1 MQPFPE
7 TSPCTQSNGR
17 QCSCQ
22 TLEAEWPLTASWSV
36 TFSTSLSS
44 LTLYLPV
51 ESIDEVYLLANP
63 MSEGVVVIQ
72 TTLPGEWEEFRIGSY
87 CQNLIENG
95 AKCVEYSEIR
105 SMYVWGGE
113 LQSEKEWRVEV
124 KSSESKKVEITEFL
138 EKNHPYE
145 IPQILVKA
153 VGSTETYSRWIHS
166 QEEPSK

>member
-1 MQPFPE
+1 MVHDRGVLDLMPRFDKVSISE
-7 TSPCTQSNGR
+7 KILGKFVKIKNMEGEKSSKITVDEF
-17 QCSCQ
+17 
-22 TLEAEWPLTASWSV
+22 LLMSV
-36 TFSTSLSS
+36 KG
-44 LTLYLPV
+44 
-51 ESIDEVYLLANP
+51 DDD
-63 MSEGVVVIQ
+63 
-72 TTLPGEWEEFRIGSY
+72 
-87 CQNLIENG
+87 QNLIENG

-105 SMYVWGGE
+105 SMYVWGVE

>member
-1 MQPFPE
+1 
-7 TSPCTQSNGR
+7 
-17 QCSCQ
+17 
-22 TLEAEWPLTASWSV
+22 
-36 TFSTSLSS
+36 
-44 LTLYLPV
+44 
-51 ESIDEVYLLANP
+51 

-105 SMYVWGGE
+105 SMYVWDGE
-113 LQSEKEWRVEV
+113 LQSEREWRVEI

-138 EKNHPYE
+138 EKSHPYE

-153 VGSTETYSRWIHS
+153 VESTETYSRWIYS
-166 QEEPSK
+166 QDELSK